1 MSLVKQACDDAKRL
15 GIKMSL
21 SRSLGTLK
29 IKSPIDYTANMNLK
43 KVIVDE
49 LEILTPAF

>member
-15 GIKMSL
+15 GMKMSL
-21 SRSLGTLK
+21 SRSLGSLK
-29 IKSPIDYTANMNLK
+29 VKNPLDYGVNNKMNLK

-49 LEILTPAF
+49 L